1 MCAAGVAAQVPP
13 RSVFTFLGHAPR
25 LMSAFELP
33 DAERFIEATV
43 IAGSTPMR

>member
-1 MCAAGVAAQVPP
+1 MCAAGVAAQV
-13 RSVFTFLGHAPR
+13 SPR